1 MTKSGSKTPSE
12 RPLVSVLQ
20 REEDAE
26 LEQLPMLSEDEFLPS
41 VNPWMV
47 LGGIGI
53 LCGLA
58 LSLLLSSV
66 LVYKVTVKASG
77 SIRPTGDLRLVE
89 SELDGTV
96 THIEGVGNQI
106 VRAGDIIARLDVS
119 RLETARSQLQED
131 IRQKE
136 SQLHQIS
143 AELESLD
150 SRLAA
155 EANLIARSIE
165 AAEASLT
172 LQRRRYRD
180 QQIITEANLEE
191 ALSELRLAEAELARY
206 TALEGTGIVSLH
218 QIDEKVAVVRL
229 AEANLRRAQ
238 AQTSPINAEIAIA
251 EQEIAQQRASGAATL
266 AALRQQREQVVLRRI
281 EMENKLQTSRK
292 DLDQI
297 EIDLERSIVR
307 SPIHGTLLQLRLR
320 NPGQVLHSG
329 EAIAYVAPVDM
340 PLEFKVLV
348 ASQDI
353 GKVEIGQSV
362 TVRVAACPYTDYGV
376 LVGTVS
382 SIAPDTAPQQGE
394 LSPIP
399 GSAGSF
405 YDVTILPDAEHVGT
419 NNQTCRLQPGM
430 EGKADIITHEE
441 TILTFLLR
449 KARLISNI

>member
-1 MTKSGSKTPSE
+1 MTKAGSNDPSE
-12 RPLVSVLQ
+12 RPLVSIVK
-20 REEDAE
+20 REENSE
-26 LEQLPMLSEDEFLPS
+26 LEHLPLLSEDEFLPS
-41 VNPWMV
+41 VNPWMM

-58 LSLLLSSV
+58 LSLLMSSV

-96 THIEGVGNQI
+96 THIDGVENQI
-106 VRAGDIIARLDVS
+106 VRAGDVIARLDLS
-119 RLETARSQLQED
+119 RLESVRDQLQED

-136 SQLHQIS
+136 SQLNQIS

-150 SRLAA
+150 LRLVA
-155 EANLIARSIE
+155 ERNLMSRSIE

-172 LQRRRYRD
+172 LQQRRYRD

-206 TALEGTGIVSLH
+206 VALEGTGIVSQH
-218 QIDEKVAVVRL
+218 QIDEKTAVVRL

-238 AQTSPINAEIAIA
+238 AQISPINAEIAIA

-266 AALRQQREQVVLRRI
+266 AALRQQREHVLLRRI
-281 EMENKLQTSRK
+281 EMENKLQAAQT

-307 SPIHGTLLQLRLR
+307 SPIHGTLLQLSLR

-329 EAIAYVAPVDM
+329 EGIAFVAPIDM
-340 PLEFKVLV
+340 PLEFKAQV

-353 GKVEIGQSV
+353 GHVEIGQSV
-362 TVRVAACPYTDYGV
+362 TVRIPACPYTDYGV
-376 LVGTVS
+376 VVGTVS
-382 SIAPDTAPQQGE
+382 SIAPDAAPQQPLG
-394 LSPIP
+394 
-399 GSAGSF
+399 AWAV
-405 YDVTILPDAEHVGT
+405 YDWH
-419 NNQTCRLQPGM
+419 
-430 EGKADIITHEE
+430 KS
-441 TILTFLLR
+441 R
-449 KARLISNI
+449 KSR